1 VEKESYRLSEDKRK
15 DLIAG
20 LKETTSEEDNEALS
34 TLSQEL
40 EQAKRNA
47 EKKEAWISAIVPP
60 TAQSEDTPN
69 TGNEIAVEYLLPSGD
84 SFWDTYKIEK
94 SYISEDN
101 KFVKLVNHVG
111 YDVNALE
118 YVVGQKIE
126 VVYDQDRG
134 RWLVDP
140 SIFGEEESKDVLD
153 TKSTVKYALLGFVG
167 LVLSV
172 PLLILIVRTRGLAL
186 IFLVAVMFVVYLID
200 NLI

>member
-1 VEKESYRLSEDKRK
+1 MEKESYRLSEDKRK

-34 TLSQEL
+34 SLSQEL

-84 SFWDTYKIEK
+84 SFWDTYEIEK
-94 SYISEDN
+94 SYISDDN

-126 VVYDQDRG
+126 VIYDQDRG
-134 RWLVDP
+134 QWLVDP
-140 SIFGEEESKDVLD
+140 SIFGEEESEDVVD
-153 TKSTVKYALLGFVG
+153 TKNTVKYALLGFVG

-172 PLLILIVRTRGLAL
+172 PLLILIVRTRGLVL
-186 IFLVAVMFVVYLID
+186 IFLVAVMFIIYLID